1 MTHEARSALLRAAL
15 DSAERGWHV
24 HPLRPGGKAPAL
36 HGEESCPRTG
46 ECAAGHRK
54 WEQRATLDTDRIHA
68 AWGARPFNVGIA
80 TGPSGLI
87 VVDLDMPKPED
98 GADTPSGVT
107 SFKALCERAGQA
119 APTTHTVR
127 TPSGGR
133 HLYFTAPPGV
143 RLPSSKGTLAKKIDT
158 RAWGGNVVAAG
169 STTRDGTY
177 ETVEATAPVPL
188 PAWLLD
194 ALKPAPRPAGPLRL
208 AAPRNSTRLAQV
220 ALERETAA
228 VAAATEGGRE
238 QQLFLSARA
247 IGRFVA
253 WGDIPRHE
261 VEAAFQAAGESVGL
275 KPSECR
281 STLRSVLN
289 WCLRTARPR
298 ETA

>member
-1 MTHEARSALLRAAL
+1 MNPDLLNAAL
-15 DSAERGWHV
+15 HAAGRDWYV

-36 HGEESCPRTG
+36 HGEESCPGIG

-54 WEQRATLDTDRIHA
+54 WEQRATLDADRIHA
-68 AWGARPFNVGIA
+68 AWGMRPFNVGIA
-80 TGPSGLI
+80 TGPSGLV
-87 VVDLDMPKPED
+87 VVDLDVPKPED
-98 GADTPSGVT
+98 SADTPSGVT
-107 SFKALCERAGQA
+107 SFKALCERAGQTV
-119 APTTHTVR
+119 PTTHTVR

-133 HLYFTAPPGV
+133 HLYFTAPSGV

-177 ETVEATAPVPL
+177 ETVDATPPVLL

-194 ALKPAPRPAGPLRL
+194 ALKPAPRPAVPLRL
-208 AAPRNSTRLAQV
+208 AAPRNSTRVAQV
-220 ALERETAA
+220 ALEREIAA

-238 QQLFLSARA
+238 RQLFLSARA
-247 IGRFVA
+247 MGRFVA

-261 VEAAFQAAGESVGL
+261 VEAAFQVAGESVGL